1 MNENTMKILIMICF
15 CIFFAGVFYT
25 VFLFFSLL
33 KQYEILKNAWE
44 KSLKVLDAQNQTRK
58 RIEKQTVSLYGEM
71 EKRTF
76 IAKLD
81 AILAYSGLY
90 RRFPGLTAEKSA
102 AGMLTAL
109 GLITMLLWFITGK
122 ILIGMGAAGLMLCI
136 AYESFH
142 TMRAIRK
149 RKIDAEILHCLD
161 MMEMTAVSSRDVL
174 SIIGKTAVKIK
185 EPLRA
190 ELLSAVVDAEHSG
203 DTSQALRR
211 LTNRIENK
219 YLKDLL
225 LNLDICSKYTESYQD
240 VLKASKKI
248 FLQDS
253 VNREKLRKLYKNTL
267 QFILVMTGIGIFCL
281 QAASRLM
288 AAEENV
294 IFLLWHSGTA
304 GQVILLYLLCVITG
318 SIWHSGMKALG

>member
-1 MNENTMKILIMICF
+1 M
-15 CIFFAGVFYT
+15 
-25 VFLFFSLL
+25 FLFFSLL

-174 SIIGKTAVKIK
+174 SIIGKTAVKVK
-185 EPLRA
+185 EPLRS